1 MTRSTNLPRQRSRGR
16 PLSGTDG
23 DIRQDIIDSA
33 VNHFAS
39 QGYAATSVRE
49 IAEDVGVNGAM
60 IHYYF
65 GNKEALLLA
74 ALEAVTA
81 PFAAA
86 LAQMKQRG
94 EAPLEEL
101 VEIIFDVFSQRPDL
115 PVLMTRE
122 VLLPGGAAQQAF
134 IEQLADRLGGAI
146 PGLLAAEKAAGRL
159 RADLDPASATLQ
171 LMSLCAFPFLSRG
184 VVEPVLGLSYNA
196 DGMEHMKAQVTKL
209 LRQGVLA

>member
-1 MTRSTNLPRQRSRGR
+1 MRRSRGR
-16 PLSGTDG
+16 PLSGSDG

-33 VNHFAS
+33 VKHFAR

-86 LAQMKQRG
+86 LADMKQRG
-94 EAPLEEL
+94 EAPVDRI
-101 VEIIFDVFSQRPDL
+101 VEIIFDVFSRRPDL

-134 IEQLADRLGGAI
+134 IEQLAHRLGGAV
-146 PGLLAAEKAAGRL
+146 PGLLRAEQAAGRL

-171 LMSLCAFPFLSRG
+171 ILSLCAFPFLGRD
-184 VVEPVLGLSYNA
+184 VAEPVLGLAYDA
-196 DGMEHMKAQVTKL
+196 DGLEHLKSQITRL